1 MAHKSRYT
9 AKNKYTKKSS
19 NAGDWIKIVGA
30 AGVILAAL
38 GIGGYYLYNQP
49 KGPDRVT
56 LCPAEGPLGH
66 VVVLV
71 DNTDP
76 YSFIQREAFSQA
88 LRALSDEVVPEG
100 YLLSVFSLGESF
112 ENNAKPLFERCNP
125 GTSAGKSEMTANLK
139 RIDLRYHESFKAPIE
154 KLEDSLLSDTPA
166 QYSPIFEMIQLASI
180 NGFRTQNVRGPRKLI
195 IFSDMLP
202 NTPEYSMFKGIPD
215 YNDFSKTP
223 YGERSKTDL
232 SGVKVE
238 IHYLMKYPKLQTMK
252 QLNFWELYFEGAGAR
267 LTGVNTMEG

>member
-1 MAHKSRYT
+1 MASRSRYS
-9 AKNKYTKKSS
+9 ARNKYSKKSGS
-19 NAGDWIKIVGA
+19 AELLKIAV
-30 AGVILAAL
+30 AAL
-38 GIGGYYLYNQP
+38 VIVAGIGGLGYHLYNKP
-49 KGPDRVT
+49 KSADKVT

-88 LRALSDEVVPEG
+88 LRTLSDEVVPEG
-100 YLLSVFSLGESF
+100 YLLSVFSLGENF
-112 ENNAKPLFERCNP
+112 EKNAKPLFERCNP

-139 RIDLRYHESFKAPIE
+139 RIDLRFQESFKDPVQ
-154 KLEDSLLSDTPA
+154 KLEDSLLNETSA
-166 QYSPIFEMIQLASI
+166 KYSPIFEMIQLASI
-180 NGFRTQNVRGPRKLI
+180 NGFRAKNIQGPRKLI

-202 NTPEYSMFKGIPD
+202 NTAEFSMFSGVPS
-215 YNDFSKTP
+215 YQSFSATA
-223 YGERSKTDL
+223 YGERSKTNL

-252 QLNFWELYFEGAGAR
+252 QLKFWESYLEDAGAR
-267 LTGVNTMEG
+267 LIRVSTMEG